1 MAIKKN
7 RESVEM
13 YLETILRLSL
23 RKPEVH
29 SIDVA
34 NEMGF
39 SKPSVSVAMKN
50 MREDGLITMDE
61 MNHIHL
67 TDKGQEVAESVFER
81 HSVLTKLFEGLG
93 VDPAIAEED
102 AGDVTVSHDMVYYE
116 SGQGSDYGE
125 GAEADEHD
133 E

>member
-93 VDPAIAEED
+93 VDPATAEED
-102 AGDVTVSHDMVYYE
+102 ACRIEHFI
-116 SGQGSDYGE
+116 SDE
-125 GAEADEHD
+125 TFAAIKAHAERNGAIN
-133 E
+133 

>member
-67 TDKGQEVAESVFER
+67 TDKGREMAESVFER

-102 AGDVTVSHDMVYYE
+102 ACRIEHFI
-116 SGQGSDYGE
+116 SDE
-125 GAEADEHD
+125 TFSAIKAHAEKNGAIN
-133 E
+133 